1 MDVVVLALRVVISLG
16 VVLALLFVLHRKLSR
31 MSGTRAG
38 SAIVSVVARQGI
50 GAKASVVVLDAEGTR
65 FYLGVTEQSVSVL
78 HSAAA
83 PRALQVVTSP
93 DDAPAQLPRQ
103 ATSEAGT
110 AGVPAGAGVGTGAG
124 VSSPRTVP
132 ATVDGAGDA
141 GFAASLRLATSAL
154 PADPAAAASV
164 PAPHGSSTPEPG
176 TRRAARAARAATPAA
191 TPLQGSILSP
201 ATWKQTAS
209 FLRQG
214 RAG

>member
-16 VVLALLFVLHRKLSR
+16 VVLALLFVLHRRLSR

-93 DDAPAQLPRQ
+93 EGAPAQLPRQ
-103 ATSEAGT
+103 AAMEAGT
-110 AGVPAGAGVGTGAG
+110 AGAPAGTGTGTG

-154 PADPAAAASV
+154 PAAAAAV
-164 PAPHGSSTPEPG
+164 PAPHGSSPPQPG
-176 TRRAARAARAATPAA
+176 TRRAARAARAAPPAA

-201 ATWKQTAS
+201 ATWRQTAS